1 MKEFNRNAKANGST
15 GCGNVKEYRMQNDFE
30 FTQNLCKSVIQDVM
44 YFSEESA
51 GSCGYSID
59 DVLAQIHLAD
69 INDCIYFEYCQ
80 KNKGLEQIDPKK
92 DYKKSS
98 LHDLRNMAAYYV
110 EQSCFYD
117 VTDFDEQYKID
128 EIVYHNDKNKEHGNN
143 N

>member
-1 MKEFNRNAKANGST
+1 MKKYINHLLVVAAIAA
-15 GCGNVKEYRMQNDFE
+15 MP
-30 FTQNLCKSVIQDVM
+30 
-44 YFSEESA
+44 
-51 GSCGYSID
+51 
-59 DVLAQIHLAD
+59 VLASAYTNARKEAD
-69 INDCIYFEYCQ
+69 RRLLIDFIEYCQ
-80 KNKGLEQIDPKK
+80 KNKGLEQIDPNK

-98 LHDLRNMAAYYV
+98 LHDLKNIATYYV

>member
-1 MKEFNRNAKANGST
+1 MKKYINHLLVVAAIAA
-15 GCGNVKEYRMQNDFE
+15 MP
-30 FTQNLCKSVIQDVM
+30 
-44 YFSEESA
+44 
-51 GSCGYSID
+51 
-59 DVLAQIHLAD
+59 VLASAYNSARKEAARSFLID
-69 INDCIYFEYCQ
+69 FIEYCQ
-80 KNKGLEQIDPKK
+80 KNKGLEQIDPNK
-92 DYKKSS
+92 DYRKSS